1 MFRSFL
7 FIVFISLISS
17 ASARSESFPEI
28 SIGYC
33 LDSLTLIL
41 KGRMLDEEGS
51 IKIEAVLKG
60 AFPSNQMLFPEF
72 QDINN
77 YGDYSPK
84 LKADWE
90 VIIFLKTSEQ
100 HEIVPV
106 FYWDSDVKMSKALG
120 FGLSTLWFKDGSVFY
135 GSSGPDDEMKF
146 LRRGEQHAMESRII
160 EHVRIEEAI
169 NKIATY
175 KSCTK
180 KFNELEKLYEE
191 SIYAEMIFDAMLKTE
206 CGDQILDFVRPTV
219 LDSQY
224 TYMQRKMLPSFVEYG
239 KQQVVPDLEA
249 MFDKEFKSWKAYI
262 GEPER
267 QRWWHFES
275 ALQMRFAIFG
285 TLMRLIIENKLGDWE
300 RHADEVIDY
309 FGSLE
314 AYRTNHG
321 YAKLHESVQYWLDN

>member
-7 FIVFISLISS
+7 FIVLIFLISS

-33 LDSLTLIL
+33 LDSSTLIL
-41 KGRMLDEEGS
+41 KGRMLDEDGS

-60 AFPSNQMLFPEF
+60 AFPSNQVLIPEF

-77 YGDYSPK
+77 FGDYSPEM
-84 LKADWE
+84 KADWE

-100 HEIVPV
+100 YEIVPV
-106 FYWDSDVKMSKALG
+106 FYWDSDAKMSKALG
-120 FGLSTLWFKDGSVFY
+120 FGLSTLWFKDGNVFY
-135 GSSGPDDEMKF
+135 GSSGPDDVIKF
-146 LRRGEQHAMESRII
+146 VRQGEQHAIETNII
-160 EHVRIEEAI
+160 EHVKTEDAINRIE
-169 NKIATY
+169 KY
-175 KSCTK
+175 KSCRK
-180 KFNELEKLYEE
+180 KFNQLEQLYKQ
-191 SIYAEMIFDAMLKTE
+191 SDYAEMIFDAMLKTE

-239 KQQVVPDLEA
+239 KQQVVPDLES
-249 MFDKEFKSWKAYI
+249 MFDKEFRFWKAYI
-262 GEPER
+262 GVPER
-267 QRWWHFES
+267 KRWWQFDS

-300 RHADEVIDY
+300 RHTNEVIDY

-314 AYRTNHG
+314 AYRTNYG
-321 YAKLHESVQYWLDN
+321 YGKLHESVQYWLDN